1 MSVSRALA
9 PVGAGAGALPRA
21 MLPRAMQ
28 HGARRSSWAGA
39 PVWIDIVTLASSP
52 QSLADLG
59 TNPSGAPGGISASS
73 RVLSSNERTTRC
85 ACCIT
90 HQRT

>member
-1 MSVSRALA
+1 MSVRRALEL
-9 PVGAGAGALPRA
+9 VGAGAATV
-21 MLPRAMQ
+21 PRAMQ
-28 HGARRSSWAGA
+28 HAGRSSWAGA
-39 PVWIDIVTLASSP
+39 RVWIDTVTLASSP